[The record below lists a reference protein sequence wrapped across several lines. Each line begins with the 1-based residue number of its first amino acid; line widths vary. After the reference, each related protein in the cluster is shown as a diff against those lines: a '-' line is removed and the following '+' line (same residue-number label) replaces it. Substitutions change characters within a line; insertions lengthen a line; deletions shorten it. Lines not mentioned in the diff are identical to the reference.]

1 MADFFASVVRKR
13 NDAHLLWLTMG
24 SRERVWQLM
33 SERGIGEKNFSIH
46 SVAPREM
53 PSYLAAGDVGISFIK
68 RCFSKLA
75 SSPTKNAEYLA
86 CGLPI
91 VINSGIGDSDALP
104 AIIIN
109 DFNDRDFDAAWSAI
123 EAAVNDPNVKMK
135 SRSIAEK
142 VFDLET
148 VGAERYAH
156 LYKSVFSA

>member
-1 MADFFASVVRKR
+1 
-13 NDAHLLWLTMG
+13 
-24 SRERVWQLM
+24 M
-33 SERGIGEKNFSIH
+33 SERGISEDNFSIH
-46 SVAPREM
+46 SVAPKEM
-53 PSYLAAGDVGISFIK
+53 PSYLSAGDVGISFIK

-91 VINSGIGDSDALP
+91 VINSGIGDSDTLP

-109 DFNDRDFDAAWSAI
+109 DFNDREFDAAWKAI
-123 EAAVNDPNVKMK
+123 EASVNDPDVKMK
-135 SRSIAEK
+135 SRSIAKK

-156 LYKSVFSA
+156 LYKSVLSGVIRG